1 MVLLCWEVNKASKWN
16 GIEGYILLFVFFLI
30 KKSRNTKKSP
40 HISQLSLFW
49 VVVNPNIILF
59 WLIVEWHLNFCEML
73 KDFIVTIKEHFFFCL
88 VKKEKRHFN
97 YLSTRFL
104 DSVRCPI
111 WLESLIWIE
120 NLNFHFTI
128 LNFLLFKNKHLEQF
142 MDLTSHNAFLF
153 HWTSCDFVWFV
164 IKKPQKQFNT
174 WIRQK
179 HFIVLY
185 YMVSI
190 CLSGWTSIQL
200 TQSLGPC
207 RELKKLNN

>member
-1 MVLLCWEVNKASKWN
+1 M
-16 GIEGYILLFVFFLI
+16 YFFLI

-40 HISQLSLFW
+40 NISQLSLFW

-142 MDLTSHNAFLF
+142 MDLTSHNTFLF
-153 HWTSCDFVWFV
+153 HWTSCDFVLFV
-164 IKKPQKQFNT
+164 IKKRQKQFNT

-185 YMVSI
+185 ITWFPFFIRLDLHSVDPVLRPMSWTQKIKQLIKTWRCGVSI
-190 CLSGWTSIQL
+190 PVPLAC
-200 TQSLGPC
+200 
-207 RELKKLNN
+207 

>member
-1 MVLLCWEVNKASKWN
+1 MTYSK
-16 GIEGYILLFVFFLI
+16 VA
-30 KKSRNTKKSP
+30 
-40 HISQLSLFW
+40 SQLLW
-49 VVVNPNIILF
+49 NVKR
-59 WLIVEWHLNFCEML
+59 FCCNYKRTL
-73 KDFIVTIKEHFFFCL
+73 FFCW
-88 VKKEKRHFN
+88 VKKGKRHFN
-97 YLSTRFL
+97 YLTTRFL
-104 DSVRCPI
+104 DSVHCTI
-111 WLESLIWIE
+111 WLESLIWNE

-128 LNFLLFKNKHLEQF
+128 INFLLFKNKHLEQF
-142 MDLTSHNAFLF
+142 MNLTSHDVFLF
-153 HWTSCDFVWFV
+153 HWTSCDFLLFV